1 MFKIDLLRYP
11 DDSDWLRCK
20 ELALNTVGKHAVNMP
35 SEEWKK
41 KILDAGHSPIRTL
54 MFTVRME
61 IPYYI
66 SVHFVRHKVG
76 VEHYVQSQRNDR
88 QSDYDR
94 TKAPQDSLV
103 THIMDL
109 NAAALI
115 EMSHRRLC
123 GQADPMTHLAM
134 FQICSEVIK
143 TNPEFTEVLI
153 PMCEYRGECH
163 EMNSCG
169 AFKRLGEVLGN
180 VEEQ

>member
-1 MFKIDLLRYP
+1 MFKIDLLRHP
-11 DDSDWLRCK
+11 TDTDWLRCK
-20 ELALNTVGKHAVNMP
+20 ELALNTVGKRAVNMP
-35 SEEWKK
+35 SEEWKR

-76 VEHYVQSQRNDR
+76 VEHYVQTQRNDR
-88 QSDYDR
+88 QKDYDR
-94 TKAPQDSLV
+94 AKAPQDTLV

-115 EMSHRRLC
+115 EMAHRRLC
-123 GQADPMTHLAM
+123 GQADPLTHLAM
-134 FQICSEVIK
+134 FQICSAVIK
-143 TNPEFTEVLI
+143 ANPEFSEVLV
-153 PMCEYRGECH
+153 PMCEYRYGCH

-169 AFKRLGEVLGN
+169 AFKRRIEVLDH